1 MNIFHK
7 VTLVSLKKNRTR
19 TVVTIIGIILSAAM
33 ICGVTTFV
41 SSMQNYLVKSAVYN
55 IGAWHAEAADSAYE
69 TYQEICASD
78 KVKDAVYAQQ
88 LGYAYAEGCI
98 NKFKP
103 YLYVLGASEGFE
115 DMLSIHITAGRYPA
129 SGNEIL
135 LPEHLASNGGVRYK
149 IGDTVT
155 LELGNR
161 VSDGYILTRNNPLIY
176 SDKDKEA
183 VVEETLEIRESR
195 TYTVVGFYER
205 LSWQVERYDAPG
217 YTAITIADT
226 VLSENYLYDTF
237 FIMNN
242 PKEVFGFF
250 EGNGFKGSLNSNV
263 LMYQG
268 ASRYNGF
275 YNMLYGLAAIIVALI
290 MFGSVSLIYNAF
302 SISVSER
309 TKQFGLL
316 SSVGA
321 TRKQLRKMVFFE
333 ALVVGAIGIP
343 VGVAAGVLGI
353 AVTLFFIGNKFMA
366 FGMPIKMGL
375 YVSPVSIL
383 IAVVVA
389 FVTVIISA
397 WIPSKRA
404 TKVSAV
410 EAIRQNM
417 DIKITKNSVKTSKL
431 TYRVFGLPGMLA
443 GKHFKRNRKKYRAT
457 VMSLFM
463 SIVLFVS
470 ASAFCEYLMES
481 VTGGFGTNGY
491 DLSLEL
497 YGEEFGDKTPEE
509 VFAVLETDKDVDQV
523 TYAVKKYF
531 TGRVSAEYLNENVE
545 RTADD
550 FLEVYGYIYFVRDDD
565 FAALLRQYHLDENRF
580 MDSKEPLGIAIDGT
594 MTFNRKKGKYTKT
607 EIFGSDESVIKC
619 HEWQGEQQVETF
631 SLKTGKII
639 YETPYYIQSLSQG
652 INMIYP
658 IGQLANVLSDNES
671 DDEQYYRYFMTSG
684 NHDASYQNIK
694 SALAQNGMASRTLY
708 DYAKDVE
715 NDRNQIVI
723 IQVLSYGFIVLI
735 SLIAAANV
743 FNTISTNISLRR
755 REFAMLQSVGMTAG
769 GLRRMMNYECLL
781 YGSKSLLFG
790 LPAACVVTY
799 LIYRAVLEG
808 YETNFRLPYAAIGIA
823 VLSVFLVVF
832 ATMMYSMK
840 KLKTDNLI
848 DDLKNEN
855 I

>member
-1 MNIFHK
+1 MNVFHK
-7 VTLVSLKKNRTR
+7 VTLESLKKNKTR

-41 SSMQNYLVKSAVYN
+41 SSMQNYLVKSAVYS
-55 IGAWHAEAADSAYE
+55 IGAWHALAADSAYE

-98 NKFKP
+98 NEYKP
-103 YLYVLGASEGFE
+103 YLYVLGASEGFM

-135 LPEHLASNGGVRYK
+135 LPEHLASNGGVHYK
-149 IGDTVT
+149 VGDTVT

-161 VSDGYILTRNNPLIY
+161 VSNGSILTANNPLIY
-176 SDKDKEA
+176 SGKDQEA

-205 LSWQVERYDAPG
+205 LSWLVERYDAPG
-217 YTAITIADT
+217 YTVITVADT
-226 VLSENYLYDTF
+226 VPSETYLYDIYFT
-237 FIMNN
+237 MNQ
-242 PKEVFGFF
+242 PKEVFHFF
-250 EGNGFKGSLNSNV
+250 EGNGFNGSLNSNV

-275 YNMLYGLAAIIVALI
+275 YNMLYGLAAIIIALI

-343 VGVAAGVLGI
+343 VGIAAGVLGI
-353 AVTLFFIGNKFMA
+353 EVTLFFIGSKFMA

-410 EAIRQNM
+410 EAVRQNM
-417 DIKITKNSVKTSKL
+417 DIKIKRSIVKTSKF
-431 TYRVFGLPGMLA
+431 TYQVFGLPGMLA
-443 GKHFKRNRKKYRAT
+443 SKHFKRNRKKYRAT

-470 ASAFCEYLMES
+470 ASAFSEYLMES
-481 VTGGFGTNGY
+481 FTGGFGTNGY
-491 DLSLEL
+491 DLSVEL
-497 YGEEFGDKTPEE
+497 YGEKFGGKTPEE
-509 VFAVLETDKDVDQV
+509 VFALLQTDQNVNQI

-531 TGRVSAEYLNENVE
+531 TGRVSAEYLNESVDQMTDNF
-545 RTADD
+545 A
-550 FLEVYGYIYFVRDDD
+550 EVYGYIYFVRDSD
-565 FAALLRQYHLDENRF
+565 FLSLLNQYHLDENKF
-580 MDSKEPLGIAIDGT
+580 MNSAEPLGIIIDGNI
-594 MTFNRKKGKYTKT
+594 TFDRNEGKFTKNK
-607 EIFGSDESVIKC
+607 IFHSDDSIIEC
-619 HEWQGEQQVETF
+619 YDWQEEQPVA
-631 SLKTGKII
+631 LKAGKII
-639 YETPYYIQSLSQG
+639 YETPYYIQSLSG
-652 INMIYP
+652 GFNMIYP
-658 IGQLANVLSDNES
+658 IGQYANVIPDGSS
-671 DDEQYYRYFMTSG
+671 DDGQYYRYFMTSD
-684 NHDASYQNIK
+684 NHAASYQNMK
-694 SALAQNGMASRTLY
+694 SVLTENGVASGTLH

-715 NDRNQIVI
+715 DDRNQIMI
-723 IQVLSYGFIVLI
+723 MQVLSYGFIVLI

-755 REFAMLQSVGMTAG
+755 REFAMLQSVGMTKG

-781 YGSKSLLFG
+781 YGSKSLLLG
-790 LPAACVVTY
+790 LPVACAVTY
-799 LIYRAVLEG
+799 LIYRAVLAG
-808 YETNFRLPYAAIGIA
+808 YETSFRLPFAAIGIA

-832 ATMMYSMK
+832 STMMYSMK

>member
-1 MNIFHK
+1 MNVFHK
-7 VTLVSLKKNRTR
+7 VTLESLKKNKTR

-33 ICGVTTFV
+33 ICGVTTFI
-41 SSMQNYLVKSAVYN
+41 SSMQNYLVKSAVYS
-55 IGAWHAEAADSAYE
+55 IGAWHALAEDSAYE

-98 NKFKP
+98 NVYKP
-103 YLYVLGASEGFE
+103 YLYVLGASEGFK
-115 DMLSIHITAGRYPA
+115 DMLSIHITGGKYPT

-135 LPEHLASNGGVRYK
+135 LPEHLASNGGVHYQV
-149 IGDTVT
+149 GDTVT

-161 VSDGYILTRNNPLIY
+161 VSDGFILTANNPLIY
-176 SDKDKEA
+176 SNKDQEA

-217 YTAITIADT
+217 YTVITVADT
-226 VLSENYLYDTF
+226 VPSENYLYNIYFT
-237 FIMNN
+237 MNQ
-242 PKEVFGFF
+242 PKEVFRFF
-250 EGNGFKGSLNSNV
+250 EENEFKGSLNSNV

-275 YNMLYGLAAIIVALI
+275 YNMLYGLAAIIIVLI

-343 VGVAAGVLGI
+343 VGIIAGVLGI
-353 AVTLFFIGNKFMA
+353 EVTLFFIGSKFMA

-383 IAVVVA
+383 IAGVVA

-410 EAIRQNM
+410 EAVRQNM
-417 DIKITKNSVKTSKL
+417 DIKIKRSIVKTSKF

-443 GKHFKRNRKKYRAT
+443 SKHFKRNRKKYRAT

-470 ASAFCEYLMES
+470 ASAFSEYLMES
-481 VTGGFGTNGY
+481 FTGGFGTNGY
-491 DLSLEL
+491 DLSVEL
-497 YGEEFGDKTPEE
+497 YGEEFGGKTPEE
-509 VFAVLETDKDVDQV
+509 VFALLQTDQDVNQI

-531 TGRVSAEYLNENVE
+531 TGRVSAEYLNEGVSQM
-545 RTADD
+545 ADD
-550 FLEVYGYIYFVRDDD
+550 FAEVYGYIYFVRDSD
-565 FAALLRQYHLDENRF
+565 FISLLNQYHLDENKF
-580 MDSKEPLGIAIDGT
+580 MNSAEPLGIIIDGNIS
-594 MTFNRKKGKYTKT
+594 FDRNEGKFTKDN
-607 EIFGSDESVIKC
+607 IFRSDDSIIEC
-619 HEWQGEQQVETF
+619 YDWQEEQPVVNFT
-631 SLKTGKII
+631 LKAGKTI
-639 YETPYYIQSLSQG
+639 YETPYYIQSLSG
-652 INMIYP
+652 GFNMIYP
-658 IGQLANVLSDNES
+658 IGQYANVIPDDGS
-671 DDEQYYRYFMTSG
+671 DDGQYYRYFMTSG
-684 NHDASYQNIK
+684 NHAASYQNMK
-694 SALAQNGMASRTLY
+694 SVLTENGVVSRTLH

-715 NDRNQIVI
+715 DDRNQIMI
-723 IQVLSYGFIVLI
+723 MQVLSYGFIVLI

-755 REFAMLQSVGMTAG
+755 REFAMLQSVGMTKG

-781 YGSKSLLFG
+781 YGSKSLLLG
-790 LPAACVVTY
+790 LPVACAVTY
-799 LIYRAVLEG
+799 LIYRAVLAG
-808 YETNFRLPYAAIGIA
+808 YETSFRLPFAAIGIA
-823 VLSVFLVVF
+823 ILSVFLVVF
-832 ATMMYSMK
+832 STMMYSMK

>member
-1 MNIFHK
+1 MNVFHK
-7 VTLVSLKKNRTR
+7 VTLESLKKNKTR

-41 SSMQNYLVKSAVYN
+41 SSMQNYLVKSAVYS
-55 IGAWHAEAADSAYE
+55 IGAWHALAADSAYE

-98 NKFKP
+98 NEYKP
-103 YLYVLGASEGFE
+103 YLYVLGASEGFM

-135 LPEHLASNGGVRYK
+135 LPEHLASNGGVHYK
-149 IGDTVT
+149 VGDTVT

-161 VSDGYILTRNNPLIY
+161 VSDGSILTANNPLIY
-176 SDKDKEA
+176 SGKDQEA

-205 LSWQVERYDAPG
+205 LSWLVERYDAPG
-217 YTAITIADT
+217 YTVITVADT
-226 VLSENYLYDTF
+226 VPSETYLYDIYFT
-237 FIMNN
+237 MNQ
-242 PKEVFGFF
+242 PKEVFHFF
-250 EGNGFKGSLNSNV
+250 EGNGFNGSLNSNV

-275 YNMLYGLAAIIVALI
+275 YNMLYGLAAIIIALI

-343 VGVAAGVLGI
+343 VGIAAGVLGI
-353 AVTLFFIGNKFMA
+353 EVTLFFIGSKFMA

-410 EAIRQNM
+410 EAVRQNM
-417 DIKITKNSVKTSKL
+417 DIKIKRSIVKTSKF

-443 GKHFKRNRKKYRAT
+443 SKHFKRNRKKYRAT

-470 ASAFCEYLMES
+470 ASAFSEYLMES
-481 VTGGFGTNGY
+481 FTGGFGTNGY
-491 DLSLEL
+491 DLSVEL
-497 YGEEFGDKTPEE
+497 YGEKFGGKTPEE
-509 VFAVLETDKDVDQV
+509 VFALLQTDQNVNQV

-531 TGRVSAEYLNENVE
+531 TGRVSAEYLNESVDQMTDNF
-545 RTADD
+545 A
-550 FLEVYGYIYFVRDDD
+550 EVYGYIYFVRDSD
-565 FAALLRQYHLDENRF
+565 FLSLLNQYHLDENKF
-580 MDSKEPLGIAIDGT
+580 MNSAEPLGIIIDGNI
-594 MTFNRKKGKYTKT
+594 TFDRNEGKFTKNK
-607 EIFGSDESVIKC
+607 IFRSDDSIIEC
-619 HEWQGEQQVETF
+619 YDWQEEQPVA
-631 SLKTGKII
+631 LKAGKII
-639 YETPYYIQSLSQG
+639 YETPYYIQSLSG
-652 INMIYP
+652 GFNMIYP
-658 IGQLANVLSDNES
+658 IGQYANVIPDGSS
-671 DDEQYYRYFMTSG
+671 DDGQYYRYFMTSD
-684 NHDASYQNIK
+684 NHAASYQNMK
-694 SALAQNGMASRTLY
+694 SVLTENGVVSGTLH

-715 NDRNQIVI
+715 DDRNQIMI
-723 IQVLSYGFIVLI
+723 MQVLSYGFIVLI

-755 REFAMLQSVGMTAG
+755 REFAMLQSVGMTKG

-781 YGSKSLLFG
+781 YGSKSLLLG
-790 LPAACVVTY
+790 LPVACIVTY
-799 LIYRAVLEG
+799 LIYRAVLAG
-808 YETNFRLPYAAIGIA
+808 YETSFRLPFAAIGIA

-832 ATMMYSMK
+832 STMMYSMK